1 MLAKLLLTFSMVC
14 TIPEFHSEGVC
25 TASTPPPA
33 HSRGFGR
40 SRERGQPWAQQGPG
54 PTGTVAPVST
64 RQPQWAPGRAQG
76 SGRTSEGH
84 QQLPHPHAGSDG
96 PQAV

>member
-64 RQPQWAPGRAQG
+64 RTATPVGTRPCPGQW
-76 SGRTSEGH
+76 E
-84 QQLPHPHAGSDG
+84 DI
-96 PQAV
+96 